1 MAKGKSTAKYI
12 HPAGISNNTSVTS
25 TYNGG
30 TLIYNGSSIGWTI
43 LKSKYII
50 LNKEI
55 EVEGDK
61 DFNVAVCV
69 SLINTLGIEYYIELK
84 KQEVNL
90 PKEIDDFLEKEIVS
104 YYRNKTIDEI
114 MK

>member
-50 LNKEI
+50 LGN
-55 EVEGDK
+55 
-61 DFNVAVCV
+61 
-69 SLINTLGIEYYIELK
+69 YIL
-84 KQEVNL
+84 V
-90 PKEIDDFLEKEIVS
+90 
-104 YYRNKTIDEI
+104 
-114 MK
+114 